1 MTNSEDRLRRLQ
13 IQELA
18 DSINALN
25 RRLNELIIEDQQ
37 ANQEDNEEEQQDRS
51 LQTSFQIGN
60 RVVITNNYK
69 GLRGRTGS
77 IIRIT
82 RCQVTIRLDGD
93 RRTVIKNKSNV
104 LIIGDPNV
112 RIIADL

>member
-69 GLRGRTGS
+69 GLQGRTGS
-77 IIRIT
+77 IIHNTHR
-82 RCQVTIRLDGD
+82 QVTIRLDGD
-93 RRTVIKNKSNV
+93 RRTFIKNKSNV
-104 LIIGDPNV
+104 LIIGDPNIH
-112 RIIADL
+112 IIADL